1 MFKHETEVRVRYS
14 ETDKMSFVYYGHYAQ
29 YFEVGRVEALRA
41 LGFPYKSLEDRGIM
55 LPVTDFSIRF
65 LKPAVYDDVLLVNTT
80 ISEMPRVKI
89 RFDYEIFRKD
99 DLALLTMG
107 NTTLVFVDMKSG
119 RPARCPSDMSKVL
132 EPFFLP
138 A

>member
-65 LKPAVYDDVLLVNTT
+65 LKPAVYDDVLLVKTT
-80 ISEMPRVKI
+80 VSEMPRVKI